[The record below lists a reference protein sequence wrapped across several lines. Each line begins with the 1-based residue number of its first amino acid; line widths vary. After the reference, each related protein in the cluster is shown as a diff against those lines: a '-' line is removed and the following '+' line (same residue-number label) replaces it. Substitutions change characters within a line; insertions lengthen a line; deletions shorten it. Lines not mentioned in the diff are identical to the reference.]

1 MSSTLDK
8 RFVMKLSDRM
18 YDILESLQ
26 YGSLYMIAAFIGGV
40 GLDFAFPVFDDNK
53 EINMV
58 ILETVA
64 QCLSLIIL
72 VYIVRTGVRSI
83 PFLFPILKNS
93 GFTPYMT
100 NEYEG
105 EMMMGLIFLGV
116 QFNLIQKIDKIARAL
131 YELFYEEERIIQNG
145 KGKK

>member
-1 MSSTLDK
+1 
-8 RFVMKLSDRM
+8 
-18 YDILESLQ
+18 
-26 YGSLYMIAAFIGGV
+26 
-40 GLDFAFPVFDDNK
+40 
-53 EINMV
+53 
-58 ILETVA
+58 
-64 QCLSLIIL
+64 
-72 VYIVRTGVRSI
+72 
-83 PFLFPILKNS
+83 
-93 GFTPYMT
+93 MT

>member
-1 MSSTLDK
+1 
-8 RFVMKLSDRM
+8 MKLSHRM
-18 YDILESLQ
+18 YDILESVQ
-26 YGSLYMIAAFIGGV
+26 YGSLYMITAFIGGV

-53 EINMV
+53 TINMV

-72 VYIVRTGVRSI
+72 VYIVRTGVRNI
-83 PFLFPILKNS
+83 PFMFPIPQNS
-93 GFTPYMT
+93 SFTPYMT

-116 QFNLIQKIDKIARAL
+116 QFNLIHKIDKIARSM
-131 YELFYEEERIIQNG
+131 YEFFYEEERVVENG
-145 KGKK
+145 NFLRKK